1 LRAAILL
8 LSSLALLAA
17 CTVESQREPAWSR
30 VPVDALSADQQ
41 AQMARAEQGR
51 DALFGALG
59 GELQQALAAGTPVE
73 AITVCKDAAP
83 RIAAEVA
90 AAQGLAIGRTS
101 QRLRNPANTPPAWA
115 AGYVASAAEEPACF
129 AGPEGEL
136 GVLLPIRTMPV
147 CATCHGPADALDA
160 QVAAALAAEYPQDQ
174 AVGYGEGQLRGWFW
188 VEVGS

>member
-1 LRAAILL
+1 MGTEQV
-8 LSSLALLAA
+8 SLAPL
-17 CTVESQREPAWSR
+17 R
-30 VPVDALSADQQ
+30 VPGGDQICH
-41 AQMARAEQGR
+41 RNGR
-51 DALFGALG
+51 SVLGMPDLKRLHRHFGALG

-136 GVLLPIRTMPV
+136 GAAMPCPSVPV
-147 CATCHGPADALDA
+147 CETTLATGATRADPGESHEPHCGP
-160 QVAAALAAEYPQDQ
+160 EFP
-174 AVGYGEGQLRGWFW
+174 
-188 VEVGS
+188 